1 MKPFEMKDYKV
12 FDMFNN
18 QWALAT
24 AGTPD
29 HYNTC
34 TIGWGSLGTI
44 WGGPTRGRSIVT
56 IYINPD
62 RYTWEFLKE
71 TDVFT
76 VDFFPEQYRKALGY
90 LGAKSGR
97 DEDKVAAAGLTPKE
111 LAGGVT
117 FEEANLT
124 FVCRKLYQGEF
135 QREGLA
141 DEINNGIYAN
151 WHPHWM
157 FVGEIIEVEDKRS
170 C

>member
-1 MKPFEMKDYKV
+1 M
-12 FDMFNN
+12 
-18 QWALAT
+18 
-24 AGTPD
+24 
-29 HYNTC
+29 
-34 TIGWGSLGTI
+34 
-44 WGGPTRGRSIVT
+44 
-56 IYINPD
+56 
-62 RYTWEFLKE
+62 
-71 TDVFT
+71 
-76 VDFFPEQYRKALGY
+76 DFFPEQYRKALGY